1 MNNDLVRLPLLF
13 VMLCALQVFVLNHCH
28 LFGCAMPLFYLWF
41 VLKMRKGMPKWVM
54 MVIAFA
60 MGITI
65 DTFTNTPGV
74 AAASMTAAAMAQP
87 YLLQLF
93 ISREGDD
100 NFIPSRTT
108 LGLKPFVNYTIV
120 LTGAYC
126 TLFFTLEMFSFF
138 NTLKWLQC
146 VVGSTVLTVA
156 LILAADTLIHRVK

>member
-1 MNNDLVRLPLLF
+1 
-13 VMLCALQVFVLNHCH
+13 
-28 LFGCAMPLFYLWF
+28 
-41 VLKMRKGMPKWVM
+41 
-54 MVIAFA
+54 
-60 MGITI
+60 
-65 DTFTNTPGV
+65 
-74 AAASMTAAAMAQP
+74 MAQP

-100 NFIPSRTT
+100 NFIPSRVT